1 MPKILPLKESYLS
14 AMEFLCAHEKSVA
27 VGVLSAPRTANMTH
41 CFWSSLSDRNYDSI
55 CEYNPRDFYVAV
67 KFKNGSYIETILPNK
82 YYTYILKEESYTEND
97 VMDIIEA
104 ENDEI
109 DRFLSEFTIIKDSK

>member
-1 MPKILPLKESYLS
+1 
-14 AMEFLCAHEKSVA
+14 
-27 VGVLSAPRTANMTH
+27 MTH

-97 VMDIIEA
+97 VMDIIET

>member
-14 AMEFLCAHEKSVA
+14 AIEFLCAYEKSIT
-27 VGVLSAPRTANMTH
+27 VGILSAPRTANMTYR
-41 CFWSSLSDRNYDSI
+41 FWSSMADRNNGSVYG
-55 CEYNPRDFYVAV
+55 YNPRDFFGIV
-67 KFKNGSYIETILPNK
+67 KFKNGSYIETISPNK
-82 YYTYILKEESYTEND
+82 CYTYILKEESYTEND

-104 ENDEI
+104 ENAEI